1 MGLVAKEITAFCVD
15 DVKNDVG
22 MAVLSLTREVVT
34 FFPISIPT
42 IVTIFHLLV
51 NHSDLV
57 LKVVST

>member
-1 MGLVAKEITAFCVD
+1 MMPTLNCDFCFP
-15 DVKNDVG
+15 VKNDVG